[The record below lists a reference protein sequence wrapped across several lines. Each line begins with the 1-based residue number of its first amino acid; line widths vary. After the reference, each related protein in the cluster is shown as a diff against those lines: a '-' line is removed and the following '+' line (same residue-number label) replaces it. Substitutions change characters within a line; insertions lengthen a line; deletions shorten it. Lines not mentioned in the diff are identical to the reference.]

1 MKALDDVKDAVK
13 DFKMPDMA
21 GMDGD
26 TIQTVLVVIVGL
38 WLFMKLK
45 KLFFLFAFAAMI
57 YYMLM
62 YT

>member
-1 MKALDDVKDAVK
+1 MRFLDDIQDAIE
-13 DFKMPDMA
+13 DFKMPDVA

-26 TIQTVLVVIVGL
+26 TIQTVVVVVIAL

-45 KLFFLFAFAAMI
+45 KMFFFFMFITFI

-62 YT
+62 YM